1 MDNHRLVAPA
11 EWGLAVLD
19 AWPDQIALLDAQ
31 GMVLAVNASWR
42 RFALENGIHADRPVP
57 GPGLDYPAL
66 CDAASGASAQGAAEA
81 AAGIRAVLARSLP
94 AFSREYPCHSPEQQ
108 RWFRM
113 TVSPLDVAGAAAMVV
128 HTEITERKLEELRRR
143 DSELRLQL
151 ALDAT
156 GDGIWDWNPQTGQV
170 YLSLG
175 YYAMTGYTAEEE
187 PGSLDFFRRLVH
199 PDDWAQ
205 VMATI
210 ESHMRGETPVSE
222 VEYRMLTA
230 SGEMRWIS
238 GRGRVVE
245 RDAAGVPLRILGLIT
260 DISSLKRIESALQES
275 EVRYRSVVEDQT
287 EVIGR
292 IAVDGTILF
301 ANEVYFRFFGKT
313 AEEIIGRK
321 WQPVVHPDDLPMI
334 EARLAELAPARPVVV
349 IENRVLAGD
358 GCWHWMQ
365 FINRGR
371 FDGAGHLL
379 EIQAVGRNVTKRHE
393 LEERQRELLDENM
406 RLARELMRLQEKERA
421 ALAKELHDE
430 LSQQLV
436 AIRAYAGAIARRT
449 AGTRDQAHLDA
460 LAIGK
465 SASEIYA
472 ISHRLMEG
480 LHPQALDSAG
490 LTAAIGGLVDRWS
503 HARPEVRMR
512 LHAAAIGPVDAE
524 SRIRLFRIVQEC
536 LANAIQH
543 GHAQRIRIFVGERGN
558 GARRRLRI
566 VVRDDGAGMS
576 LDAPRTGYGL
586 IIMRERAH
594 SLGGSLDLNSEP
606 GRGLRVAVDVPLPA

>member
-1 MDNHRLVAPA
+1 MENHALVAPA

-19 AWPDQIALLDAQ
+19 AWPDQIALLDTQ
-31 GMVLAVNASWR
+31 GVILAVNASWR
-42 RFALENGIHADRPVP
+42 RFALENGIRAGSRVP

-81 AAGIRAVLARSLP
+81 ASGIRAVLARSLP
-94 AFSREYPCHSPEQQ
+94 AFTLEYPCHSPEQQ

-113 TVSPLDVAGAAAMVV
+113 TVSPLDMAGAMVV
-128 HTEITERKLEELRRR
+128 HTEITGRKLEELRRR

-199 PDDWAQ
+199 PDDWPL
-205 VMATI
+205 VMATM
-210 ESHMRGETPVSE
+210 EAHLRAETTTSQ
-222 VEYRMLTA
+222 VEYRMITA
-230 SGEMRWIS
+230 NGEIRWIS
-238 GRGRVVE
+238 GRGRIVE
-245 RDAAGVPLRILGLIT
+245 RDAAGAPLRMMGLIT
-260 DISSLKRIESALQES
+260 DISKLKQIETALHES
-275 EVRYRSVVEDQT
+275 EGRYRAVVEDQT

-292 IAVDGTILF
+292 VTIDGTILF

-321 WQPVVHPDDLPMI
+321 WQPAAHPDDLPMI
-334 EARLAELAPARPVVV
+334 KARLAELAADRPVVV

-358 GCWHWMQ
+358 GSWHWMQ
-365 FINRGR
+365 FINRGH
-371 FDGAGHLL
+371 FDGTGRLL
-379 EIQAVGRNVTKRHE
+379 EIQAVGRDVTKRHE
-393 LEERQRELLDENM
+393 LEERQRELLDENIH
-406 RLARELMRLQEKERA
+406 LARELMHLQEKERA

-436 AIRAYAGAIARRT
+436 AIRAYAGAIVRRT
-449 AGTRDQAHLDA
+449 AGTQEQTRLDA
-460 LAIGK
+460 QAIGK
-465 SASEIYA
+465 SASDIYA

-490 LTAAIGGLVDRWS
+490 LIAAIGGLVGRWS
-503 HARPEVRMR
+503 HAKPEVRMR
-512 LHAAAIGPVDAE
+512 LHAGAIGPVDADL
-524 SRIRLFRIVQEC
+524 RIHLFRIVQEC
-536 LANAIQH
+536 LTNAIQH
-543 GHAQRIRIFVGERGN
+543 GHAQRIRIFVGERGS
-558 GARRRLRI
+558 GAGRRLRI
-566 VVRDDGAGMS
+566 VVRDDGAGMR
-576 LDAPRTGYGL
+576 LDTPRTGYGL

-594 SLGGSLDLNSEP
+594 RLGGSLELNSSP
-606 GRGLRVAVDVPLPA
+606 GRGLRIAVAVPLPA